1 MSAADKNL
9 TGEQIQQTLD
19 LFLYKALEPIV
30 LNSNVFDSQVRYV
43 LSVISQNRKRRLSSL
58 DRNLAIQHLCKYL
71 ALTRPEDRQEKFRI
85 IRDTRIERSFT
96 HTFIS
101 KFLTTHSD
109 YLTIYNQYLTSTK
122 EDRKFLKNSL
132 DLIAESVGCDR
143 QGLYRIMNI
152 TQSYLTKFYNYR
164 AVILGHYVKHSSNQ
178 AKQYIRSNSALN
190 FDFKDARQSILKS
203 ILIAIDKY
211 DSNKGALTS
220 YVNWWI
226 LNAQTSSTSD
236 HEYGIAYTIPQSH
249 RKKIA
254 NHTTGDINFS
264 VSLDSL
270 SSGDD
275 DDNDKNLH
283 STLSDKITLSDNYI
297 KQEFNVIVQYL
308 AKSVD
313 PHGCARLYLDVGE
326 FFSDKELN
334 RMRIQMKNENCK

>member
-1 MSAADKNL
+1 MSSLDKNL

-30 LNSNVFDSQVRYV
+30 LNSNIFDSQIRYI
-43 LSVISQNRKRRLSSL
+43 LSIISQNRKRKLSSL
-58 DRNLAIQHLCKYL
+58 DRNAAISSLCECL
-71 ALTRPEDRQEKFRI
+71 VLTNPKDRPKKFQI
-85 IRDTRIERSFT
+85 IRDARLERSFI

-101 KFLTTHSD
+101 RFLQTHADYMDIYNEFLTASR
-109 YLTIYNQYLTSTK
+109 
-122 EDRKFLKNSL
+122 EERPFLKDSL
-132 DLIAESVGCDR
+132 DLISESVGCDR

-152 TQSYLTKFYNYR
+152 AQSYLSKFYSYR
-164 AVILGHYVKHSSNQ
+164 SVILGHYVKHSSNQ
-178 AKQYIRSNSALN
+178 AKQYVKANRSLH
-190 FDFKDARQSILKS
+190 FDFNDARQSILKS

-211 DSNKGALTS
+211 DCTKGALTT

-254 NHTTGDINFS
+254 NQDSGDINFS

-270 SSGDD
+270 MSGDD
-275 DDNDKNLH
+275 DDTEKNLH
-283 STLSDKITLSDNYI
+283 ATLSDKRTLFESFLQQESDN
-297 KQEFNVIVQYL
+297 IVQYL

-313 PHGCARLYLDVGE
+313 SRGVARLYLDVGE
-326 FFSDKELN
+326 VFSEKEKQNMQL
-334 RMRIQMKNENCK
+334 QMLKENCK

>member
-1 MSAADKNL
+1 MSTDKNL

-19 LFLYKALEPIV
+19 LFLYKALEPMV
-30 LNSNVFDSQVRYV
+30 LNTDIFDSQVIYI
-43 LSVISQNRKRRLSSL
+43 LSIVSQNRKRKLSSL
-58 DRNLAIQHLCKYL
+58 DRNLAIKYLCKYL
-71 ALTRPEDRQEKFRI
+71 SLGKKDRVEKFRI
-85 IRDTRIERSFT
+85 IRETRIERSFV

-101 KFLTTHSD
+101 RFLQYHSD
-109 YLTIYNQYLTSTK
+109 YIEMYNTYLISS
-122 EDRKFLKNSL
+122 EEERKFIQESL
-132 DLIAESVGCDR
+132 NLTAEAVGCDR

-152 TQSYLTKFYNYR
+152 SRAYLSQFYCYR
-164 AVILGHYVKHSSNQ
+164 SIILGHYIKHSSNQ
-178 AKQYIRSNSALN
+178 AKQYVRSNSGLY

-211 DSNKGALTS
+211 DSNKGALTT

-254 NHTTGDINFS
+254 SQDVGDVNFS

-270 SSGDD
+270 LVEDESDK
-275 DDNDKNLH
+275 DKNLH
-283 STLSDKITLSDNYI
+283 STLSSKVTLFDSFIKNESDN
-297 KQEFNVIVQYL
+297 IVQYL

-313 PHGCARLYLDVGE
+313 TRGCARLYLDVGE
-326 FFSDKELN
+326 FFSVREKE
-334 RMRIQMKNENCK
+334 RMKTQMKNEKL